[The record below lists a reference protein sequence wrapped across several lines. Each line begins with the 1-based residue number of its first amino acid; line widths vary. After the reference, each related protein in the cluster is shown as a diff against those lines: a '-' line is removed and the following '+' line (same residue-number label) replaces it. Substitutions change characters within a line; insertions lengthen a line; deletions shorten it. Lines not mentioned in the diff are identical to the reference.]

1 MASRREAQA
10 EARFMRGDVGVDGA
24 ATQEQLDPSEVEQ
37 AKAKEA
43 LLRGRTW
50 LGRECLT
57 WLLWKSE
64 STEALTEV
72 DGQPLSCVFHGKLT
86 LRAAGGDVTELAVKG
101 VTSPYSPLVRQ
112 ALDRGLLVHG
122 ARLQL
127 THGEQQYD
135 VAVDAETFDVRSAKL
150 PALLQEEEGE
160 RITERLELAGRLSGL
175 LDALVQ
181 AFVAERLAR
190 TWESRVVPALKAW
203 MTEAG
208 S

>member
-1 MASRREAQA
+1 MASRKEAQA
-10 EARFMRGDVGVDGA
+10 EARFMKGDVGVDGA
-24 ATQEQLDPSEVEQ
+24 STKEELDPSEVEQ
-37 AKAKEA
+37 AKAREA

-64 STEALTEV
+64 STDAIAQV
-72 DGQPLSCVFHGKLT
+72 DGQPLTCVFHGKLV
-86 LRAAGGDVTELAVKG
+86 LRAGGGDVTELAVKG
-101 VTSPYSPLVRQ
+101 VTSPYSPLVKK
-112 ALDRGLLVHG
+112 ALDKGLLVHG

-127 THGEQQYD
+127 THGESQYD
-135 VAVDAETFDVRSAKL
+135 VGVDAETFDVKGAKL

-181 AFVAERLAR
+181 AFVAERI
-190 TWESRVVPALKAW
+190 SRGWDSKTVPALKAW
-203 MTEAG
+203 MAE

>member
-1 MASRREAQA
+1 MASRKQATA
-10 EARFMRGDVGVDGA
+10 EARFMKGDVGVDGA
-24 ATQEQLDPSEVEQ
+24 PTREALDPSEVEQ
-37 AKAKEA
+37 AKAREA

-64 STEALTEV
+64 STEAITQV
-72 DGQPLSCVFHGKLT
+72 DGQPLSCVFHGKLV
-86 LRAAGGDVTELAVKG
+86 LRAGGGDVTELSVKG
-101 VTSPYSPLVRQ
+101 VTSPYSPLVRA
-112 ALDRGLLVHG
+112 ALNKGLLVHG

-135 VAVDAETFDVRSAKL
+135 VGVDAETFDVKGAKW

-181 AFVAERLAR
+181 AFVAERI
-190 TWESRVVPALKAW
+190 SRAWAAKTVPALKEW
-203 MTEAG
+203 MAG
-208 S
+208 R

>member
-1 MASRREAQA
+1 MASRKEAQA
-10 EARFMRGDVGVDGA
+10 EARFMKGDVGVDGA
-24 ATQEQLDPSEVEQ
+24 STKEELDPSEVEQ
-37 AKAKEA
+37 AKAREA

-64 STEALTEV
+64 STDAIAQV
-72 DGQPLSCVFHGKLT
+72 DGQPLTCVFHGKLV
-86 LRAAGGDVTELAVKG
+86 LRAGGGDVTELAVKG
-101 VTSPYSPLVRQ
+101 VTSPYSPLVKK
-112 ALDRGLLVHG
+112 ALDKGLLVHG

-127 THGEQQYD
+127 THGESQYD
-135 VAVDAETFDVRSAKL
+135 VGVDAETFDVKGAKL

-181 AFVAERLAR
+181 AFVAERISR
-190 TWESRVVPALKAW
+190 SWESKTVPALKAW
-203 MTEAG
+203 LRER
-208 S
+208 

>member
-1 MASRREAQA
+1 MASRKQATA
-10 EARFMRGDVGVDGA
+10 EARFMKGDVGVDGA
-24 ATQEQLDPSEVEQ
+24 ATKEELDPSEVEQ
-37 AKAKEA
+37 AKAREA
-43 LLRGRTW
+43 LLHGRTW

-64 STEALTEV
+64 STEAITQV
-72 DGQPLSCVFHGKLT
+72 DGQPLSCVFHGKLV
-86 LRAAGGDVTELAVKG
+86 LRAGGGDVTELSVKG
-101 VTSPYSPLVRQ
+101 VTSPYSPLVRA
-112 ALDRGLLVHG
+112 ALNKGLLVHG

-135 VAVDAETFDVRSAKL
+135 VGLDAETFDVKGAKL

-181 AFVAERLAR
+181 AFVAERISRA
-190 TWESRVVPALKAW
+190 WEAKIVPALKEW
-203 MTEAG
+203 MTQ